1 MKTKTMP
8 QGKLPD
14 NDHPH
19 RILWFS
25 DNACVTDRGDRRE
38 VFVGGMLIGTFTRD
52 DVTSR
57 NLLVV
62 TLSGDAKTHLGKLA
76 KAFGL
81 SSERVRELRRKFESH
96 GMAAL
101 VTPSKNGRPAK
112 VTAKKRA
119 ALEALFDAGLTIA
132 EAQKKVRGLG
142 YSTIGHV
149 HTGWSKKREA
159 EREKQA
165 ADAASAAHDEA
176 LVLPGIK
183 RMVPRPK
190 AEPLAPVSA
199 EPVQGAAFVQHAG
212 TWLVLAM
219 LAKLGLYEAAERAS
233 EGRVES
239 STLRV
244 ALDAA
249 AIALTLGQSC
259 VEGVRRIATST
270 SPILLRAQ
278 ACPSPPRVRQV
289 MRDLADHLGAV
300 RFHVGM
306 LGVYLR
312 SPLGADDERGVYYV
326 DNHLRPYTGKRV
338 IRRGWRMQDKRVRPG
353 ITDYYVHDEDG
364 RPLFR
369 IDVTSHGS
377 LTQWLAP
384 IGALL
389 RRVVGEGERVL
400 LAFDRAGAFPES
412 MAGLRDT
419 GFELVTYERR
429 PFPQLPES
437 AFCETARVDDEEE
450 VYFADSQINL
460 GAGRGRVRR
469 VAVREADGRQVNL
482 LAVSELPAVR
492 LIAIMRGR
500 WRQENGFKH
509 GVERWGINQL
519 DRRKTTAYPPDTI
532 VPNPARR
539 RLDRALRAAC
549 IREGDARRMLAQLA
563 SDEDVRRERVE
574 RDLREAIVLQRQL
587 QAQRPTTPKHA
598 PLRDTE
604 LAGKLVRHNGGAKT
618 VLDTLRIACA
628 NVEADLANALAPHLP
643 RATEAK
649 KTLANLFAAP
659 GRVRV
664 GLRTIS
670 VDLAPAATALERAA
684 FQTLLA
690 SLNREKLSLPGD
702 ERRRRLRFRSQIQ

>member
-8 QGKLPD
+8 QRTLPD

-25 DNACVTDRGDRRE
+25 DNACVVDQGDRRE
-38 VFVGGMLIGTFTRD
+38 VFVGGMLVGSFMRE

-62 TLSGDAKTHLGKLA
+62 TLSGDSKTHLGKLA

-81 SSERVRELRRKFESH
+81 SSERVRELRRKYESQ

-101 VTPSKNGRPAK
+101 VTPSRNGRPPK
-112 VTAKKRA
+112 VTPKKRE

-132 EAQKKVRGLG
+132 EAQKKVRGLK
-142 YSTIGHV
+142 YSTVGHV
-149 HTGWSKKREA
+149 HTRWSKKREA

-165 ADAASAAHDEA
+165 ADAASAAHDEP

-183 RMVPRPK
+183 RMAPRPK
-190 AEPLAPVSA
+190 AEPLAPIAA
-199 EPVQGAAFVQHAG
+199 ESVQGGAFVQHAG
-212 TWLVLAM
+212 TWLMLAM

-239 STLRV
+239 CTLRV
-244 ALDAA
+244 AIDAA
-249 AIALTLGQSC
+249 AVALTLGQSC

-270 SPILLRAQ
+270 SPVLLRAET
-278 ACPSPPRVRQV
+278 CPSPPSVRQV
-289 MRDLADHLGAV
+289 MRDLADHLGAA
-300 RFHVGM
+300 RFHVAM
-306 LGVYLR
+306 LGMYLR
-312 SPLGADDERGVYYV
+312 SPARTGDGRGVYYV

-369 IDVTSHGS
+369 VDVTSHGS

-384 IGALL
+384 IGTLL

-429 PFPQLPES
+429 PFPLLSES
-437 AFCETARVDDEEE
+437 AFCETARVDDDDVRFTE
-450 VYFADSQINL
+450 SQINL

-482 LAVSELPAVR
+482 LAVSELPAAR

-519 DRRKTTAYPPDTI
+519 DRRRTVAYPPDTI

-549 IREGDARRMLAQLA
+549 IREGDARRLLAQIA
-563 SDEDVRRERVE
+563 NEGARRDRVE
-574 RDLREAIVLQRQL
+574 RDLREAIALQRQL
-587 QAQRPTTPKHA
+587 QAQRPTTPKRA
-598 PLRDTE
+598 PLCDTE
-604 LAGKLVRHNGGAKT
+604 LAGKLVRHEGGAKT

-628 NVEADLANALAPHLP
+628 NVETDLANALAPHLP

-664 GLRTIS
+664 RLRTIA
-670 VDLAPAATALERAA
+670 VDLAPAATALEQAA

-690 SLNREKLSLPGD
+690 TLNREKLSLPGD
-702 ERRRRLRFRSQIQ
+702 ERRRRLTFRSQIQ